1 MQTQL
6 QAHLQPESF
15 TFTLSLSLIIMV
27 ILGGAGRLYGPVV
40 GVLVLMTLEHSH
52 AMKSLVD
59 FQQQNLSD
67 TWFLSDEGLTGM
79 LLILTLVFLPSGFV
93 CGATQLWHRLRARS
107 AGSPAGG
114 DEAPGLEVPPPI
126 LTPRPAE

>member
-67 TWFLSDEGLTGM
+67 NWFLSDEGLTG
-79 LLILTLVFLPSGFV
+79 LLPILTLLFLPSGSAGV
-93 CGATQLWHRLRARS
+93 VQTLWPRLRARR
-107 AGSPAGG
+107 AGSSS
-114 DEAPGLEVPPPI
+114 E
-126 LTPRPAE
+126 